1 MLSTPA
7 TWAEYF
13 ETYCRKK
20 INKLAYEYPTVRT
33 LRIDVKEDGLIY
45 FREGKLFEELVENP
59 DKVIEDAKKGL
70 EDASNIFDVVLKD
83 VQIQF
88 TNLPPTRRIPISNI
102 RIHYLNKFISVEGVV
117 KRVSYNVP
125 CVLTAVFE
133 CVKCGKL
140 HYVQSSNGKIS
151 KPEPCDCGS
160 KSFRRF
166 PEHDEKVDFQQI
178 VIQEFPEGIDR
189 QPQEIHVYLYGELV
203 GNVLPGDKIVVNG
216 ILREAIDKNKSR
228 GQFYIEANSIEFL
241 EDDIREIN
249 ITSEDVERIKE
260 LARDPNIY
268 DKLVQSIA
276 PNIYGLEDVK
286 LAIALQL
293 FGGVPKELPGMRIR
307 GDINILL
314 VGDPS
319 TAKSQLLRYVYRIAP
334 RAVFNTGTRSSGV
347 GLTCSVVRDELDGKW
362 TLEAGTLV
370 LADKGVA
377 IIDELEKASKDDKN
391 ALLEPLEQQTVTV
404 SKAGINAILNARC
417 ALLAA
422 ANPKYGRFNKYE
434 PIVEQ
439 IDISPPQ

>member
-268 DKLVQSIA
+268 DKLCLLYTS
-276 PNIYGLEDVK
+276 PSPRD
-286 LAIALQL
+286 
-293 FGGVPKELPGMRIR
+293 R
-307 GDINILL
+307 G
-314 VGDPS
+314 
-319 TAKSQLLRYVYRIAP
+319 
-334 RAVFNTGTRSSGV
+334 
-347 GLTCSVVRDELDGKW
+347 
-362 TLEAGTLV
+362 
-370 LADKGVA
+370 
-377 IIDELEKASKDDKN
+377 
-391 ALLEPLEQQTVTV
+391 
-404 SKAGINAILNARC
+404 
-417 ALLAA
+417 
-422 ANPKYGRFNKYE
+422 
-434 PIVEQ
+434 
-439 IDISPPQ
+439 